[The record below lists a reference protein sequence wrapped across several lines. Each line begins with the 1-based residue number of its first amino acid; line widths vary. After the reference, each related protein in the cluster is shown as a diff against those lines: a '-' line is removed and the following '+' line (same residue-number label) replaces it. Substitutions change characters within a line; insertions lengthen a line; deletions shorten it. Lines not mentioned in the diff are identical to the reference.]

1 MREKWDTEKNKLFKD
16 VKVASNGK
24 HIVEA
29 IYDNARFDSD
39 GKKRETC
46 SIRQAKLNRAIKIE
60 FSFPLGE

>member
-24 HIVEA
+24 HVVEA
-29 IYDNARFDSD
+29 IYDNAGFESD
-39 GKKRETC
+39 VKERKTC
-46 SIRQAKLNRAIKIE
+46 SIRPNFNRAIKIE